1 MVHHK
6 IHPFRSLQWN
16 DSVYTEICS
25 TVITINSEHFITS
38 ERNQKLTKQPLPL
51 SLALNNHLGAVYR
64 WACLFCVFQIIGVAQ
79 VDISG
84 WLLTLSVRLLRLTHV
99 LAKGWFLSF
108 A

>member
-1 MVHHK
+1 M
-6 IHPFRSLQWN
+6 QCD

-25 TVITINSEHFITS
+25 SVITMNSEHFITS
-38 ERNQKLTKQPLPL
+38 ERNQKLMKQPLPL
-51 SLALNNHLGAVYR
+51 ALALNNHLGAVCLR
-64 WACLFCVFQIIGVAQ
+64 ACLFCVFQIIGVAQ

-84 WLLTLSVRLLRLTHV
+84 WLLTLSVMLLRLTHV